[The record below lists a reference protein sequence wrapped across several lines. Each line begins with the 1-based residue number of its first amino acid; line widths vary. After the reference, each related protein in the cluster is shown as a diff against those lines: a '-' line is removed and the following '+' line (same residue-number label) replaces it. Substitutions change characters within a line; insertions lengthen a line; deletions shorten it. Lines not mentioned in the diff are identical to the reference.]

1 MQHFNKKIP
10 IQFSSSEVFRMWES
24 SFKDS
29 QKSEPGQ
36 SPMGEREGEGVWGIF
51 PIFIYSQQCI

>member
-36 SPMGEREGEGVWGIF
+36 SPLRLVVKYRYIVT
-51 PIFIYSQQCI
+51 